1 MTRVA
6 LLTPAAHNQYVRA
19 WGGAFERLAAAL
31 TGAGLTVEA
40 LEWPRALESEADA
53 VLPLLAWGYHQDAA
67 DWLALLDALDAR
79 GARVVNGV
87 EVLRWNTTK
96 TYLAALEAAGVPTVP
111 TVFADR
117 VDDAV
122 VTGARARLGGGTVV
136 VKPQV
141 SAGSHETVK
150 LAPGEPLVGGP
161 AGAAMIQPFLPSVSG
176 EGEISL
182 LYFDGVFSHA
192 IGKVAKEGD
201 FRVQPQFGSTIG
213 PISPPPGALEVAERV
228 LAATPWPLTYGRI
241 DLIRHPDGSL
251 RVMEL
256 EAIEPD
262 LFLEHAPEA
271 GARFA
276 AAVKRALTSFALNGE
291 EPT

>member
-1 MTRVA
+1 MARIA
-6 LLTPAAHNQYVRA
+6 LLTPAAHNPYVRV
-19 WGGAFERLAAAL
+19 WGPASDRLTAAL
-31 TGAGLTVEA
+31 SGAGLEVISM
-40 LEWPRALESEADA
+40 EWPRAGDAEADA

-67 DWLALLDALDAR
+67 DWLAVLDSLEAR
-79 GARVVNGV
+79 GVKALNPAA
-87 EVLRWNTTK
+87 VLRWNTTK
-96 TYLAALEAAGVPTVP
+96 TYLADLEAAGAPVVP
-111 TVFADR
+111 TVFADH

-122 VTGARARLGGGTVV
+122 VARARAELGADTLV

-141 SAGSHETVK
+141 SGGSHETVK
-150 LAPGEPLVGGP
+150 LDAGEALIGGP
-161 AGAAMIQPFLPSVSG
+161 SGAAMIQPFLPSVSG

-192 IGKVAKEGD
+192 IGKVARAGD

-213 PISPPPGALEVAERV
+213 PISPPAGALEVAEAV
-228 LAATPWPLTYGRI
+228 LAATPGRLTYCRV
-241 DLIRHPDGSL
+241 DLIRHPDGTL

-271 GARFA
+271 GAVFA
-276 AAVKRALTSFALNGE
+276 AAVKRALSGL
-291 EPT
+291 

>member
-1 MTRVA
+1 MARIA
-6 LLTPAAHNQYVRA
+6 LLTPAAHNPYVRI
-19 WGGAFERLAAAL
+19 WGPAFDRLTAAL
-31 TGAGLTVEA
+31 SGAGLEVISM
-40 LEWPRALESEADA
+40 EWPRAAEAQADA
-53 VLPLLAWGYHQDAA
+53 VLPLLAWGYHQDAG
-67 DWLALLDALDAR
+67 DWLAMLDGLEDRGMRALNSA
-79 GARVVNGV
+79 AI
-87 EVLRWNTTK
+87 LRWNTTK
-96 TYLAALEAAGVPTVP
+96 TYLADLEAAGVPVVP

-122 VTGARARLGGGTVV
+122 IARAREELGGGTLV

-141 SAGSHETVK
+141 SGGSHETVR
-150 LAPGEPLVGGP
+150 LEVGQPLVGGP
-161 AGAAMIQPFLPSVSG
+161 TGAAMIQPFLPSVSG

-192 IGKVAKEGD
+192 VGKVAKAGD

-213 PISPPPGALEVAERV
+213 PIDPPLGALDVAQQV
-228 LAATPWPLTYGRI
+228 LAATPGALTYCRV
-241 DLIRHPDGSL
+241 DLIRHPDGTL

-271 GARFA
+271 GAVFA
-276 AAVKRALTSFALNGE
+276 AAVKRAVG
-291 EPT
+291 

>member
-1 MTRVA
+1 MARIA
-6 LLTPAAHNQYVRA
+6 LLTPAAHNPYVRI
-19 WGGAFERLAAAL
+19 WGPAFDRLTAAL
-31 TGAGLTVEA
+31 SGAGLEVVPM
-40 LEWPRALESEADA
+40 EWPKAAEADVDA

-67 DWLALLDALDAR
+67 DWLAMLDALEAR
-79 GARVVNGV
+79 GVKALNPAP
-87 EVLRWNTTK
+87 VLRWNTTK
-96 TYLAALEAAGVPTVP
+96 TYLADLEAAGVPVVP

-122 VTGARARLGGGTVV
+122 VAAASAELGGGTLV

-141 SAGSHETVK
+141 SGGSHETVK
-150 LAPGEPLVGGP
+150 LEPGETLVGGP
-161 AGAAMIQPFLPSVSG
+161 SGAAMIQPFLPSVSG

-182 LYFDGVFSHA
+182 LHFDGVFSHA
-192 IGKVAKEGD
+192 VGKVAKAGD

-213 PISPPPGALEVAERV
+213 PITPPPGALDVAQAV
-228 LAATPWPLTYGRI
+228 LAAAPGRLTYCRV
-241 DLIRHPDGSL
+241 DLIRHPDGTL

-271 GARFA
+271 GAVFA
-276 AAVKRALTSFALNGE
+276 AAVKRALA
-291 EPT
+291 

>member
-1 MTRVA
+1 MALIA
-6 LLTPAAHNQYVRA
+6 LLTPAAHNVYVRV
-19 WGGAFERLAAAL
+19 WGPAFDRLTAAL
-31 TGAGLTVEA
+31 SGAGLEVA
-40 LEWPRALESEADA
+40 SMEWPRAAEADVDA

-67 DWLALLDALDAR
+67 DWLAMLDALDAKGMR
-79 GARVVNGV
+79 ALNPAAI
-87 EVLRWNTTK
+87 LRWNTTK
-96 TYLAALEAAGVPTVP
+96 TYLADLEAAGVPVVP

-122 VTGARARLGGGTVV
+122 VEAARAELGDGTLV

-141 SAGSHETVK
+141 SGGSHETVK
-150 LAPGEPLVGGP
+150 LEPGEALIGGP
-161 AGAAMIQPFLPSVSG
+161 SGAAMIQPFLPSVSG

-182 LYFDGVFSHA
+182 LHFDGVFSHA
-192 IGKVAKEGD
+192 VGKVARAGD

-213 PISPPPGALEVAERV
+213 PITPPPGSLDIAQAV
-228 LAATPWPLTYGRI
+228 LAATPGRLTYCRV
-241 DLIRHPDGSL
+241 DLIRHPDGAL

-271 GARFA
+271 GALFA
-276 AAVKRALTSFALNGE
+276 AAVKRAI
-291 EPT
+291 

>member
-1 MTRVA
+1 MARIA
-6 LLTPAAHNQYVRA
+6 LLTPAAHNPYVRI
-19 WGGAFERLAAAL
+19 WGPAFDRLTAAL
-31 TGAGLTVEA
+31 SGAGLDVVPM
-40 LEWPRALESEADA
+40 EWPKAAEADVDA

-67 DWLALLDALDAR
+67 DWLAMLDALEAR
-79 GARVVNGV
+79 GVKALNPAP
-87 EVLRWNTTK
+87 VLRWNTTK
-96 TYLAALEAAGVPTVP
+96 TYLADLEAAGVPVVP

-122 VTGARARLGGGTVV
+122 VAAARAELGGGTLV

-141 SAGSHETVK
+141 SGGSHETVK
-150 LAPGEPLVGGP
+150 LEPGETLVGGP
-161 AGAAMIQPFLPSVSG
+161 SGAAMIQPFLPSVSG

-182 LYFDGVFSHA
+182 LHFDGVFSHA
-192 IGKVAKEGD
+192 VGKVAKAGD

-213 PISPPPGALEVAERV
+213 PITPPPGALDVAQAV
-228 LAATPWPLTYGRI
+228 LAAAPGRLTYCRV
-241 DLIRHPDGSL
+241 DLIRHPDGTL

-271 GARFA
+271 GAVFA
-276 AAVKRALTSFALNGE
+276 AAVKRAVS
-291 EPT
+291 